1 MSGSPTPSRRAGAG
15 GILLAAAILA
25 PVAGAGLL
33 AAGPALAGPT
43 GSAGSA
49 GPTGSTSRIS
59 VTAAG
64 VEGDAGGGP
73 AAISADGRFVAFQSE
88 SSNLVPGDTNDFPD
102 VFLLDRRTGTVSRIS
117 VASTGRQGDGVASAP
132 AISRDGRYVSY
143 HASSTNLVPGDTNGV
158 SDVFVYDRR
167 TAATERVSLPD
178 TRRQGDGWSATS
190 AISADGRFVAFH
202 SAASNLVT
210 GDTNGTWD
218 VFLRDR
224 LAGTTERVNVS
235 TTGGQVTG
243 SAYGVAI
250 SGDGRFVGFGS
261 SAAGLVPEDTDELG
275 DVFVRDVRAGTTERV
290 SRTAT
295 GVAPNSHS
303 LDVAMSDDGRLVVF
317 LSYASNLVPGDT
329 NFAGDIFVR
338 DRRTGRLELA
348 SLTSAGAQANGPSS
362 GVTISP
368 DGRYV
373 GFTSDASNLVPGDTN
388 AAGDVFIRDRRTG
401 DTERISVATSG
412 EQGNGYS
419 FQLGLSHRARYAVF
433 GSNASNLVPGD
444 TNGVGDAF
452 LRTR

>member
-1 MSGSPTPSRRAGAG
+1 MYGSPTPIHRAGAG
-15 GILLAAAILA
+15 GIVLAATVLA
-25 PVAGAGLL
+25 LVPSVAAGAG
-33 AAGPALAGPT
+33 AGPA
-43 GSAGSA
+43 
-49 GPTGSTSRIS
+49 GSTSRIS

-64 VEGDAGGGP
+64 AEGDAGGGP

-102 VFLLDRRTGTVSRIS
+102 VFLLDRRAGTVSRIS
-117 VASTGRQGDGVASAP
+117 VTSTGRQGDGVASAP

-143 HASSTNLVPGDTNGV
+143 HSSADDLVPGDTNGV

-167 TAATERVSLPD
+167 TRTTERVSLPN
-178 TRRQGDGWSATS
+178 TRGQGNGWSATS
-190 AISADGRFVAFH
+190 AISADGRYVAFH
-202 SAASNLVT
+202 SAASNLVA
-210 GDTNGTWD
+210 GDTNDTWD

-243 SAYGVAI
+243 LAYGVAI

-261 SAAGLVPEDTDELG
+261 SAPGLVPEDTDELG
-275 DVFVRDVRAGTTERV
+275 DVFVRDVRAGSTERV

-295 GVAPNSHS
+295 GVTPNSHS
-303 LDVAMSDDGRLVVF
+303 LDVAMSDDGRFVVF

-362 GVTISP
+362 GVAISP
-368 DGRYV
+368 DGRFV
-373 GFTSDASNLVPGDTN
+373 GFTSDASNLVADDTN
-388 AAGDVFIRDRRTG
+388 AAGDVFVRDRRTG

-419 FQLGLSHRARYAVF
+419 FQIGLSNRARYAVF
-433 GSNASNLVPGD
+433 GSNASNLVPAD

-452 LRTR
+452 LRTRSR